1 MTDAFARVA
10 LPLPLHNGYLYR
22 IPEPLR
28 GSVEPG
34 MRAVV
39 PVRGRELIG
48 VVVGLEADPPPVRA
62 LDLLAVPDR
71 EPLLTAPLLATAEWV
86 AGYYGAPL
94 GLALRAALPA
104 AMWGESRVIMR
115 LHRCVAGGGR
125 GRQRAGA
132 VAGSASGWRNGCGR
146 VAGTRQAGVG
156 DGVAPRGSRRAR
168 PGDRSA
174 RHRREAGERAAARAR
189 GSRAGI
195 ARARRPVP
203 PEPEAAT
210 APRTARD
217 AGRHRRGEGTTGARR
232 NQRCGDEGPR
242 GSWPR
247 AGGCGGADP

>member
-48 VVVGLEADPPPVRA
+48 VVVGLEAEPPPVRA

-71 EPLLTAPLLATAEWV
+71 EPLLTAPLLASAEWV

-115 LHRCVAGGGR
+115 LIDGSLAE
-125 GRQRAGA
+125 GA
-132 VAGSASGWRNGCGR
+132 VAAELVRWL
-146 VAGTRQAGVG
+146 
-156 DGVAPRGSRRAR
+156 AP
-168 PGDRSA
+168 
-174 RHRREAGERAAARAR
+174 RAAAR
-189 GSRAGI
+189 
-195 ARARRPVP
+195 
-203 PEPEAAT
+203 
-210 APRTARD
+210 
-217 AGRHRRGEGTTGARR
+217 
-232 NQRCGDEGPR
+232 
-242 GSWPR
+242 
-247 AGGCGGADP
+247 